1 MWRILALVLLL
12 SLAVR
17 LVLIL
22 QMGNRYY
29 FADTL
34 EYQSAAQSLLAGHGP
49 GKAFPR
55 APVYPA
61 FMALGFRLFG
71 GTYIGVRLLQLVLGM
86 GLIALCSWFALR
98 IGRPDH
104 ALLTAL
110 FAAAAPSLV
119 FTTGMLYPTV
129 LYSVLLLGITF
140 VARELDQRPGIPGG
154 VLLGVLIA
162 LAFMTDQIVIAP
174 ILAILLWLAWGLRR
188 HGARLA
194 LAIGVALAVAG
205 LVVTPI
211 VRYYEH
217 AYGRAPIFM
226 EKAQTTLWFV
236 RSDPHVAGLRAVHDT
251 TTHFVALSSRQFVAR
266 EWGLLRDQ
274 TVPYLMDYVSEFVHF
289 FKPMPDRIFTQN
301 VYTSGISKLIAGAYF
316 IPVLLLGLI
325 GLIAGAARARDR
337 LLLVMVPLATAAAY
351 SLFFTQ
357 MRYRIPVEPHLLIL
371 AALGCP
377 QLLPRISALVT
388 GTLDDAAPVPA
399 LDASGSAAGYTV
411 GVPSPAHL
419 DREARP

>member
-1 MWRILALVLLL
+1 MSAEPPADSTRRMWRLFALVLIL
-12 SLAVR
+12 SFAVR
-17 LVLIL
+17 LLLIL

-34 EYQSAAQSLLAGHGP
+34 EYQNAAQSLLAGHGP

-61 FMALGFRLFG
+61 FMAFGFWAFG
-71 GTYIGVRLLQLVLGM
+71 GSYVGVRLMQLALGM
-86 GLIALCSWFALR
+86 ALIALSSLLALR
-98 IGRPDH
+98 IGRPGH

-110 FAAAAPSLV
+110 FAATAPTLV

-129 LYSVLLLGITF
+129 LYSVFLLGITF
-140 VARELDQRPGIPGG
+140 LARGLDLRPG
-154 VLLGVLIA
+154 LLRAAALGVLIA
-162 LAFMTDQIVIAP
+162 LAFMTDQIVLAP

-194 LAIGVALAVAG
+194 LALAVTLGVAA

-217 AYGRAPIFM
+217 TYGRAPIFM

-236 RSDPHVAGLRAVHDT
+236 RSDPNVAGLRAVHDT
-251 TTHFVALSSRQFVAR
+251 TSHFTALTSRQFVAR
-266 EWGLLRDQ
+266 EWGLVRHQ
-274 TVPYLMDYVSEFVHF
+274 PVAYLMDYVSEFVHF

-301 VYTSGISKLIAGAYF
+301 LYTGGVFKGVAGAYF
-316 IPVLLLGLI
+316 IPVLLLAMI

-337 LLLVMVPLATAAAY
+337 VLLALVPLSTAAVY

-371 AALGCP
+371 AALGSTR
-377 QLLPRISALVT
+377 LLPRLSALVA
-388 GTLDDAAPVPA
+388 GAGAGEPGVARLD
-399 LDASGSAAGYTV
+399 S
-411 GVPSPAHL
+411 
-419 DREARP
+419 EARS

>member
-12 SLAVR
+12 SLVVR

-34 EYQSAAQSLLAGHGP
+34 EYQNAAQSLLAGHGP
-49 GKAFPR
+49 GQAFPR

-61 FMALGFRLFG
+61 FMALGFWLFG
-71 GTYIGVRLLQLVLGM
+71 GTYIGVRLLQLALGM
-86 GLIALCSWFALR
+86 GLIGLASALALR
-98 IGRPDH
+98 IGRPSH
-104 ALLTAL
+104 ALLTAW
-110 FAAAAPSLV
+110 FAAAAPTLV

-140 VARELDQRPGIPGG
+140 VARELDQRPGILRGA
-154 VLLGVLIA
+154 LLGVLIA

-174 ILAILLWLAWGLRR
+174 ILAILAWLAWGCRR

-194 LAIGVALAVAG
+194 LAIVVALAVAG

-236 RSDPHVAGLRAVHDT
+236 RSDPHVAGLRAVHDST
-251 TTHFVALSSRQFVAR
+251 SHFVALTSRQFVAR

-274 TVPYLMDYVSEFVHF
+274 TVPYLMDYISEFVHF

-301 VYTSGISKLIAGAYF
+301 VYTSGLSKLLAGAYF
-316 IPVLLLGLI
+316 IPVLLLALI

-337 LLLVMVPLATAAAY
+337 LLLVLVPLATAAIY

-371 AALGCP
+371 AALGGTR
-377 QLLPRISALVT
+377 LLPRLSALVT
-388 GTLDDAAPVPA
+388 GTLDETARVPA
-399 LDASGSAAGYTV
+399 LDAAGSAAGYTAR
-411 GVPSPAHL
+411 VPSPAHL